1 VRHSHPGA
9 PCHPWPSDGV
19 EATQRPADGTAERKK
34 TPIRPLPGWRIA
46 TGQAGRTGT
55 IIGAPV
61 QAK

>member
-1 VRHSHPGA
+1 MHF
-9 PCHPWPSDGV
+9 WPFDGV